1 MPAATSSRTGAL
13 GEQAFKTYFLERG
26 IFVAEPLYDLHK
38 TDLIAE
44 WDDRLVKI
52 NVKTFSPYRNKYNVR
67 LTCGGHNLR
76 RSYQSTEIDFFG
88 LVCLE
93 HDAFWMVPIHDVA
106 GRTSI
111 TWIPDHLRQY
121 KKLSTFDL
129 QPYRIK

>member
-52 NVKTFSPYRNKYNVR
+52 NVKTLSHCRNTNRYVVNVS
-67 LTCGGHNLR
+67 CGRDR
-76 RSYQSTEIDFFG
+76 RCYKNTEIDFIG
-88 LVCLE
+88 LVCLDL
-93 HDAFWMVPIHDVA
+93 DAFWMVPTQELG

-111 TWIPDHLRQY
+111 TWIPEHLRQY
-121 KKLSTFDL
+121 RKLSSFDL